1 MTQITI
7 NSSTLNDSPVT
18 GTVINNTGS
27 FYSEKPEGIATETEE
42 GNTPSPKVPPVAK
55 DALEIIKDII
65 SGLIS
70 GYYLKK
76 L

>member
-55 DALEIIKDII
+55 GALEIIKDII
-65 SGLIS
+65 SGL
-70 GYYLKK
+70 
-76 L
+76 

>member
-55 DALEIIKDII
+55 
-65 SGLIS
+65 G
-70 GYYLKK
+70 
-76 L
+76 